1 MHGGIAERRQATGDD
16 DDEENESVA
25 GNVCRTFDEQILDA
39 DRIAASGN
47 QAGRS
52 KSVRMAAAIMSA
64 MRA

>member
-1 MHGGIAERRQATGDD
+1 MHGGIAERRQATG

-52 KSVRMAAAIMSA
+52 KSVRMAAAIISA